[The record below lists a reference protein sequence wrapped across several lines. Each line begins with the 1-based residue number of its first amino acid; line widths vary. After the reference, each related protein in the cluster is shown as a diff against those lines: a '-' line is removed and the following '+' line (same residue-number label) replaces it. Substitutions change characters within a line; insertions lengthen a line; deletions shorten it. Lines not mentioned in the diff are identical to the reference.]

1 MQSGTQGTAARRES
15 EYNNNKHGSISS
27 TLFVV
32 CPPYHLFCGSYGKP
46 AMPHPRTCHASP
58 KDETTSNVTHSQL
71 VQQKVWDALH
81 GV

>member
-1 MQSGTQGTAARRES
+1 MQSGTQGTAARREL
-15 EYNNNKHGSISS
+15 EYNNDKHGSISS
-27 TLFVV
+27 TFFVV
-32 CPPYHLFCGSYGKP
+32 CPPYHLFCGNDGKP
-46 AMPHPRTCHASP
+46 AIPFRASP